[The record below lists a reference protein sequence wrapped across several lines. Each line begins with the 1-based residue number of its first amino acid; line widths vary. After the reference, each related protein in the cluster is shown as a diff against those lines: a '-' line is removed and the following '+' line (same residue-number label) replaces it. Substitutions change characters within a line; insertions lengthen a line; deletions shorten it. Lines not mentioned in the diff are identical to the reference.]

1 MGDFHSD
8 EGATIHGSKAEPVA
22 APMRTDYIQW
32 EYKEI
37 ETALGQKG
45 KRLHQSLTQDNGR
58 LIDRILVEG
67 PDQKRHVFYFD
78 VTQIVLALGNAIKKQ
93 DAGVVKASPTPGR
106 NEPCHCGSKTKYKKC
121 CGK

>member
-8 EGATIHGSKAEPVA
+8 EGATIHGSKAEPVT

-37 ETALGQKG
+37 ETALGEKG
-45 KRLHQSLTQDNGR
+45 KRLHQSLQQGKGR
-58 LIDRILVEG
+58 LIDRILIEG
-67 PDQKRHVFYFD
+67 PEQKRHVFYFD
-78 VTQIVLALGNAIKKQ
+78 VTQIVLALGNAIKKN
-93 DAGVVKASPTPGR
+93 DAAAKAAPTPGR
-106 NEPCHCGSKTKYKKC
+106 NEPCPCGSQKKYKKC